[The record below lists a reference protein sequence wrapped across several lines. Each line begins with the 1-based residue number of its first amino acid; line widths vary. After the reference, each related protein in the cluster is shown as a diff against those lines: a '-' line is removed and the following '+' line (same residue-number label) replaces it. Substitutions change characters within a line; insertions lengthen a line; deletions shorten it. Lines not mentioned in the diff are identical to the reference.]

1 MTDKSS
7 ILSNIKYLELKGEL
21 SSNEFWESFIKNY
34 SRLLASII
42 IKTFN
47 YYNFIFNPEH
57 LSDCNQDIILQIFNK
72 KETIFGNYNS
82 EKSKFTTYLSV
93 IVTRATID
101 YLNKNKKY
109 YANVELKDSVPP
121 SGESAIGYKHIEE
134 SIIDKEEDIS
144 FEDILKSGKL
154 TDREKLI
161 LKMIFI
167 KEMTSKE
174 VGDFLNISE
183 STVRVTKK
191 KAIGKLKKSIKTNTI
206 YTVDKEE

>member
-1 MTDKSS
+1 MTDKNS

-34 SRLLASII
+34 SRLLTSII

-109 YANVELKDSVPP
+109 YANVELK
-121 SGESAIGYKHIEE
+121 EKHIEE

-191 KAIGKLKKSIKTNTI
+191 KAIGKLKKSIKTSTI
-206 YTVDKEE
+206 YTVDKEEQVLSMN